1 MQLRNQSRPRD
12 VRDGNPLCRQLEL
25 GHRCQPSVQDLR
37 GLGHSSTRIEE
48 TAKLTSG
55 GDVSWNRNF
64 GRTSRPTAGDVDL
77 RAGYVP
83 LWSIDYVEADLLNAN
98 QVLSTIRYFK

>member
-1 MQLRNQSRPRD
+1 M
-12 VRDGNPLCRQLEL
+12 
-25 GHRCQPSVQDLR
+25 
-37 GLGHSSTRIEE
+37 STVSPGSEGAWSFFDSDSEE